1 MTEDKSNT
9 ITPLWNGERMEVIGE
24 PAISAILRPEIV
36 SQQDAMSCI
45 EYILDHEGED
55 YYEQEPEDRRYH
67 IYKCAL
73 DALGLKEY
81 QKEGEEK

>member
-1 MTEDKSNT
+1 MSEKKESNL
-9 ITPLWNGERMEVIGE
+9 PLPG
-24 PAISAILRPEIV
+24 IV

-55 YYEQEPEDRRYH
+55 YYEQEPEDRPYH

-73 DALGLKEY
+73 DALGLKDQEV
-81 QKEGEEK
+81 KDE